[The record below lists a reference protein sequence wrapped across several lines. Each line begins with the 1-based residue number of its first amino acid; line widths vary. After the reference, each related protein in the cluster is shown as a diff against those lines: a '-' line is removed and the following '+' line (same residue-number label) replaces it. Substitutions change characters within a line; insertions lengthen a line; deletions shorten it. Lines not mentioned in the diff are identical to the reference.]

1 MRKDDKI
8 KSTEQ
13 RTPPPPDLAFTSKK
27 PQAGAEGA
35 TAGPPLTIHSTC
47 KNQFPYSDSRPS
59 SSTHPLNPLW
69 KGACPTI
76 SLEFWKERPPTTKEF
91 EGKRAGCDTASI
103 CCRIFKTCRRF
114 FLSPFGISARR
125 PGYGSRRP
133 WDQIATLLL
142 HLIKCQ
148 TS

>member
-13 RTPPPPDLAFTSKK
+13 RTPPPPNLAFTSKK

-76 SLEFWKERPPTTKEF
+76 SLEFWKERPQRKNLRERGRVVIQHQFVVGFLRPAEDSSFPRSEF
-91 EGKRAGCDTASI
+91 LLGVQVMD
-103 CCRIFKTCRRF
+103 
-114 FLSPFGISARR
+114 LDDLGI
-125 PGYGSRRP
+125 
-133 WDQIATLLL
+133 
-142 HLIKCQ
+142 K
-148 TS
+148 